1 MVERWRM
8 ERKVLGVSFPNE
20 WHIAYIIIILG
31 SIDNLDL
38 ITVQHMNILYHVYS
52 RTLQMIHSCHI
63 YTIIYH

>member
-31 SIDNLDL
+31 SIQLRLDNC
-38 ITVQHMNILYHVYS
+38 T
-52 RTLQMIHSCHI
+52 T
-63 YTIIYH
+63 